1 MTIKQTKPPE
11 TNKKRKNNNKKWENT
26 SFDFNVLNNP
36 GKGAVHTTNEI
47 NLNGIVIFSHI

>member
-47 NLNGIVIFSHI
+47 NLNGIVIFSYI